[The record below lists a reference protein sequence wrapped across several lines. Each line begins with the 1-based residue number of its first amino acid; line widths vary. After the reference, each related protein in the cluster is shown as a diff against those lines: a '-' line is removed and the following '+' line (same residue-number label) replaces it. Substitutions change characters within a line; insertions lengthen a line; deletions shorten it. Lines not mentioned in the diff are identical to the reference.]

1 MVGFEIEMV
10 QILHVQNLEDY
21 ATVRKTIF
29 QNNHDKQ

>member
-10 QILHVQNLEDY
+10 QILHVQNLEDC
-21 ATVRKTIF
+21 ATVQKTIF